1 MSESRERRLSRGAIL
16 AVMTVPRDFEHRYR
30 VVASRDPRF
39 DGYFFLGVTSTGIYC
54 RPSCPART
62 PQREHVRFYPTSAA
76 AQAAGFR
83 ACKRCIPGAVPGS
96 PEWDIRGDVAGRAM
110 RMVADG
116 VVERDGVPGL
126 AARLGYGERQLRRIL
141 LADLGAAPL
150 ALARAQRTHVA
161 RLLLETTDLPVT
173 EIAFAAGFAS
183 LRQFNAT
190 VRDVF
195 DATPTALRER
205 RRSGSEPHVPNRME
219 IRLARRAPFDFRS
232 LLAFLGLRAIPGVE
246 EVVGDTYR
254 RSLRLPHGPAIVELA
269 EDGAA
274 VRCRLELS
282 DPRDLGP
289 AVARVRR
296 LLDLDADPVAVDD
309 VLGRDPV
316 LGRLA
321 RTTPGRRAPGAVD
334 GAELAIRAVF
344 GQQVSVRA
352 ARTVAGRLT
361 LAEGT
366 ALGVPSGG
374 LTHLFPEASR
384 IAGAADASL
393 PMPGSR
399 RRTVRALAA
408 ALADGTLLLDAGV
421 DREAALSQLRKLP
434 GVGPWTA
441 AYVALRVLGDPDVL
455 LADDLGVRRA
465 ARALGLPDDPA
476 ALRARGE
483 RWGPWRSYATHHLWA
498 SLASRRAPAGA
509 ATAAPDPVPAAPE
522 ELAP

>member
-1 MSESRERRLSRGAIL
+1 MSESRERVLSRGAIL
-16 AVMTVPRDFEHRYR
+16 PAMTVPRDFEHRYR
-30 VVASRDPRF
+30 AVASRDPRF

-62 PQREHVRFYPTSAA
+62 PHREHVRFYSTSAA

-96 PEWDIRGDVAGRAM
+96 PEWDLRGDVAGRAM
-110 RMVADG
+110 RLIADG

-190 VRDVF
+190 VREVF

-205 RRSGSEPHVPNRME
+205 RRRGSEPHVPNRME

-246 EVVGDTYR
+246 EVAGDTYR

-269 EDGAA
+269 DDGAA
-274 VRCRLELS
+274 VRCHLDLS

-309 VLGRDPV
+309 VLGQDPL
-316 LGRLA
+316 LGRLVGVA
-321 RTTPGRRAPGAVD
+321 PGRRAPGAVD
-334 GAELAIRAVF
+334 GPELAIRAVI
-344 GQQVSVRA
+344 GQQVSVLA
-352 ARTVAGRLT
+352 ARSIAGRLVAAHGT
-361 LAEGT
+361 PLA
-366 ALGVPSGG
+366 APSGG
-374 LTHLFPEASR
+374 LTHLFPEPSR
-384 IAGAADASL
+384 LAGAEDASL
-393 PMPGSR
+393 PMPVAR
-399 RRTVRALAA
+399 RRTLRALAA
-408 ALADGTLLLDAGV
+408 ALADGSLSLDAGA
-421 DREAALSQLRKLP
+421 DREAVLGRLRELP
-434 GVGPWTA
+434 GIGPWTA
-441 AYVALRVLGDPDVL
+441 GYVALRALGDPDVL

-476 ALRARGE
+476 ALRARAE
-483 RWGPWRSYATHHLWA
+483 AWRPWRSYATHHLWA
-498 SLASRRAPAGA
+498 SLASSGAHPGDAAGSNLA
-509 ATAAPDPVPAAPE
+509 PAAPE
-522 ELAP
+522 EPVP